1 MRSIVSS
8 KRLYFLLLVL
18 CSIGIGLQIFLYKV
32 AIIALLLHWVF
43 TFEYKQKINKIRKNN
58 LALGWIALFFLY
70 AVSLFWTDN
79 IFLALTDLLLKSP
92 LVILPLVIA
101 SQDKLT
107 TREIYIILLSF
118 ALSILALNLF
128 CSVNAYFSYLKT
140 DELNHFYYHRLT
152 VNMHTAYQAMFTC
165 FSVLILIYLRLK
177 DKFIENW
184 IMYFGVIVQLIFILL
199 LSSRMQILIMMALTP
214 TYFLLSYYK
223 KKKLYLG
230 IIYTL
235 IVFGLAKGIM
245 SAPSSLN
252 YRYKQTV
259 THISSIGV
267 DSDNSDPRKFI
278 WENGLTLIKENWIFG
293 TGIGDVKKV
302 LADRYAL
309 HILDNPISASL
320 MDSTINSLE
329 TNTRLVESLKNKSLS
344 SETTYDYQLNQYAEN
359 SLKRRN
365 IRYKSFV
372 TRGYNFHNQYLQI
385 FGTIGIFGLLL
396 LLYLFVISFFLFI
409 KKANYLPATFL
420 FIVGASFLTESMLER
435 QAGVSFIVFFFMI
448 LVASKYQNKPA

>member
-1 MRSIVSS
+1 MKLVVNS
-8 KRLYFLLLVL
+8 KRLYFLLLAL
-18 CSIGIGLQIFLYKV
+18 CSIGIGLQIVLYQV
-32 AIIALLLHWVF
+32 AIIALILHWIF
-43 TFEYKQKINKIRKNN
+43 TFEYKQKIHKIRGNN
-58 LALGWIALFFLY
+58 FMLGWMALFFLY
-70 AVSLFWTDN
+70 AGSLFWTDN
-79 IFLALTDLLLKSP
+79 IPFALTDLLLKSP
-92 LVILPLVIA
+92 LFILPLVIG

-107 TREIYIILLSF
+107 TRQANSILLSF

-128 CSVNAYFSYLKT
+128 CTVNAYFSYLKT
-140 DELNHFYYHRLT
+140 NELSHFYYHRFT

-165 FSVLILIYLRLK
+165 FSVAILIYLRLK

-184 IMYFGVIVQLIFILL
+184 VMYFGVIVQLIFILL

-302 LADRYAL
+302 LVDRYAL
-309 HILDNPISASL
+309 RILDNPISASL

-329 TNTRLVESLKNKSLS
+329 ANTSLVESLKNKSLS

-372 TRGYNFHNQYLQI
+372 AKGYNFHNQYLQI

-396 LLYLFVISFFLFI
+396 LLYLFVNSFFLFI
-409 KKANYLPATFL
+409 KKASYLPATFL
-420 FIVGASFLTESMLER
+420 FIVGSSFLTESMLER

-448 LVASKYQNKPA
+448 LVAFKYQNKPS

>member
-1 MRSIVSS
+1 MKLVVNS
-8 KRLYFLLLVL
+8 KRLYFLLLAL
-18 CSIGIGLQIFLYKV
+18 CSIGIGLQIVLYKV
-32 AIIALLLHWVF
+32 AIIALILHWIF
-43 TFEYKQKINKIRKNN
+43 TFEYKQKIHKIRGNN
-58 LALGWIALFFLY
+58 FMLGWMALFFLY
-70 AVSLFWTDN
+70 AGSLFWTDN
-79 IFLALTDLLLKSP
+79 IPFALTDLLLKSP
-92 LVILPLVIA
+92 LFILPLVIG

-107 TREIYIILLSF
+107 TRQTNSILLSF

-128 CSVNAYFSYLKT
+128 CTVNAYFSYLKT
-140 DELNHFYYHRLT
+140 NELSHFYYHRLT

-165 FSVLILIYLRLK
+165 FSVAILIYLRLK

-184 IMYFGVIVQLIFILL
+184 VMYFGVIIQLIFILL

-245 SAPSSLN
+245 SVPSSLN

-278 WENGLTLIKENWIFG
+278 WKNGLTLIKKNWIFG
-293 TGIGDVKKV
+293 TGIGDIKKV
-302 LADRYAL
+302 LVDRYAL

-329 TNTRLVESLKNKSLS
+329 ANTSLVESLKNKSLS
-344 SETTYDYQLNQYAEN
+344 SETTYDYQLTQYAEN
-359 SLKRRN
+359 SLNRRN

-372 TRGYNFHNQYLQI
+372 KRGYNFHNQYLQI

-396 LLYLFVISFFLFI
+396 LLYLFTIPFFLFI
-409 KKANYLPATFL
+409 KKANYLSATFL

-448 LVASKYQNKPA
+448 LVASKYQNKPS

>member
-1 MRSIVSS
+1 MKLVVNS
-8 KRLYFLLLVL
+8 KRLYFLLLAL
-18 CSIGIGLQIFLYKV
+18 CSIGIGLQIVLYQV
-32 AIIALLLHWVF
+32 AIIALILHWIF
-43 TFEYKQKINKIRKNN
+43 TFEYKQKIHKIRGNN
-58 LALGWIALFFLY
+58 FMLGWMALFFLY
-70 AVSLFWTDN
+70 AGSLFWTDN
-79 IFLALTDLLLKSP
+79 IPFALTDLLLKSP
-92 LVILPLVIA
+92 LFILPLVIG

-107 TREIYIILLSF
+107 TRQANSILLSF

-128 CSVNAYFSYLKT
+128 CTVNAYFSYLKT
-140 DELNHFYYHRLT
+140 NELSHFYYHRFT

-165 FSVLILIYLRLK
+165 FSVAILIYLRLK

-184 IMYFGVIVQLIFILL
+184 VMYFGVIVQLIFILL

-245 SAPSSLN
+245 NAPSSLN

-302 LADRYAL
+302 LVDRYAL
-309 HILDNPISASL
+309 RILDNPISASL

-329 TNTRLVESLKNKSLS
+329 ANTSLVESLKNKSLS

-372 TRGYNFHNQYLQI
+372 AKGYNFHNQYLQI

-396 LLYLFVISFFLFI
+396 LLYLFVNSFFLFI
-409 KKANYLPATFL
+409 KKASYLPATFL
-420 FIVGASFLTESMLER
+420 FIVGSSFLTESMLER

-448 LVASKYQNKPA
+448 LVAFKYQNKPS

>member
-1 MRSIVSS
+1 
-8 KRLYFLLLVL
+8 
-18 CSIGIGLQIFLYKV
+18 
-32 AIIALLLHWVF
+32 
-43 TFEYKQKINKIRKNN
+43 
-58 LALGWIALFFLY
+58 
-70 AVSLFWTDN
+70 
-79 IFLALTDLLLKSP
+79 
-92 LVILPLVIA
+92 
-101 SQDKLT
+101 
-107 TREIYIILLSF
+107 
-118 ALSILALNLF
+118 
-128 CSVNAYFSYLKT
+128 
-140 DELNHFYYHRLT
+140 
-152 VNMHTAYQAMFTC
+152 
-165 FSVLILIYLRLK
+165 
-177 DKFIENW
+177 
-184 IMYFGVIVQLIFILL
+184 MYFGVIVQLIFILL
-199 LSSRMQILIMMALTP
+199 LASRMQILIMMALTP
-214 TYFLLSYYK
+214 TYFLLRYYY

-302 LADRYAL
+302 LVDIYAL

-320 MDSTINSLE
+320 IDSTINSLE
-329 TNTRLVESLKNKSLS
+329 ANTRLVKILKNKSLS
-344 SETTYDYQLNQYAEN
+344 SETTYDYQLTQYAEN

-365 IRYKSFV
+365 VRYKNFI
-372 TRGYNFHNQYLQI
+372 TRDYNIHNQYLQI

-396 LLYLFVISFFLFI
+396 LLYLFTIPFFLFI
-409 KKANYLPATFL
+409 KKANYLSATFL

-448 LVASKYQNKPA
+448 LVASKYQNKPS

>member
-1 MRSIVSS
+1 MRSIVNS
-8 KRLYFLLLVL
+8 KRLYLLLLIL

-79 IFLALTDLLLKSP
+79 IPLALTDLLLKSP
-92 LVILPLVIA
+92 LFILPLVIA

-184 IMYFGVIVQLIFILL
+184 VMYFGVIVQLIFILL

-259 THISSIGV
+259 TYISSIGV

-329 TNTRLVESLKNKSLS
+329 ANTRLVESLKNKSLS

-409 KKANYLPATFL
+409 KKANYLSATFL